1 MDAGDV
7 VVAYKR
13 DPDAVRFWER
23 ESRFPTK
30 KEKGAKRKKRFG
42 RGSLWKLP
50 QLRKSIKGG
59 LRHNLLMISTA
70 A

>member
-1 MDAGDV
+1 MSSAPISGN
-7 VVAYKR
+7 
-13 DPDAVRFWER
+13 PDAVRFGER
-23 ESRFPTK
+23 ESRFSTK

-59 LRHNLLMISTA
+59 PGNNLLMISIA